1 MYYLTMYWPILC
13 ARTMG
18 GFGDTRGHSLP
29 QRPHKEMGGIGK
41 QNQKTRELEALYAN
55 PASHFVKGCPG
66 GNYLEGNSM
75 TFLTPLL
82 V

>member
-1 MYYLTMYWPILC
+1 MPEPWEALEIQE
-13 ARTMG
+13 
-18 GFGDTRGHSLP
+18 DTPLP

-55 PASHFVKGCPG
+55 PASLFVKGCPG